1 MTNIAFTRI
10 VSINK
15 NSLEFNFRKLPGD
28 NMNFHADVTDAKGN
42 RIQFSMY
49 RDAHTKWHATGNHLP
64 LWIANSE
71 GTIGNNIE
79 MELEALSTAR

>member
-1 MTNIAFTRI
+1 MANIAFTRI

-28 NMNFHADVTDAKGN
+28 NMNFHADVTDVKGN

-49 RDAHTKWHATGNHLP
+49 RDAHSKWHCTGNHLP
-64 LWIANSE
+64 LWIADSE
-71 GTIGNNIE
+71 GTIGDTIE
-79 MELEALSTAR
+79 EELNALSVPK